1 MTKTVVFAILLVLPH
16 FSVGQNKS
24 VRPDTLVN
32 RLGNTFIAD
41 PKAAGLS
48 IGVYHNGNSYYYNF
62 GTTAKGRA
70 QAPTE
75 NSLYETGS
83 VTKTFVALVLAK
95 AVVEKKVELNDDI
108 RKYLDGDYPNLQYNQ
123 APITLEQLAN
133 ATAGLPDWL
142 PATPDK
148 LKNAPAD
155 STAFFRE
162 QIYGAFTPK
171 DFFAALH
178 TVELDTV
185 PGFKRRHSNAGA
197 QLLGYILEKVY
208 GTSMDKLIA
217 KFILVP
223 NKMNSTSFLAS
234 GAKSRS
240 LTTGYG
246 EKGTKAPYFNTA
258 YLQYVGG
265 LYSTTA
271 DLLKFIRLQLEHKDP
286 AIILSQKESF
296 NAGYYSAC
304 LNWLKYKHENGNH
317 QLWTDGGTYGYT
329 SYVVFYPEI
338 NSGIVL
344 LANVSDDS
352 MAGKLGDM
360 AYQVFDYIQKNN
372 GR

>member
-1 MTKTVVFAILLVLPH
+1 MVVATILFLPH
-16 FSVGQNKS
+16 FLIAQHKS

-32 RLGNTFIAD
+32 KLGTGFIAD

-48 IGVYHNGNSYYYNF
+48 IGVYHNGDSYFYNF
-62 GTTAKGRA
+62 GTTTKGSL
-70 QAPTE
+70 QTPTE
-75 NSLYETGS
+75 NSLYEVGS
-83 VTKTFVALVLAK
+83 VTKSFVALVLAK
-95 AVVEKKVELNDDI
+95 AAAEKKVDLKDDI
-108 RKYLDGDYPNLQYNQ
+108 RKYLDGDYANLQYNQ
-123 APITLEQLAN
+123 VPITLAQLAN
-133 ATAGLPDWL
+133 ATSGLPDWL

-148 LKNAPAD
+148 IKNAPAD
-155 STAFFRE
+155 SSAFLRE
-162 QIYGAFTPK
+162 KIYGSFTQK

-208 GTSMDKLIA
+208 GTSMDKLVH

-234 GAKSRS
+234 GRKGSS

-246 EKGTKAPYFNTA
+246 ENGNKAPYFNTS

-265 LYSTTA
+265 LYSTTS

-286 AIILSQKESF
+286 AVALSQKESF

-317 QLWTDGGTYGYT
+317 QLWSDGGTYGYT

-338 NSGIVL
+338 NSGVVV
-344 LANVSDDS
+344 LANVSDES
-352 MAGKLGDM
+352 TAGKLGDI
-360 AYQVFDYIQKNN
+360 AYQVFNYMQTS
-372 GR
+372 RAR